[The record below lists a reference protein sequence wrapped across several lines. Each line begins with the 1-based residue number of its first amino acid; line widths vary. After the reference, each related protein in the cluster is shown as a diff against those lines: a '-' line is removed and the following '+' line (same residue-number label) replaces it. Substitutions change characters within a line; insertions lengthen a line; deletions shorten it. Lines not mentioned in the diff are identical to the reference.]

1 MLSGLLQIFVSD
13 PLFTALAVL
22 VFTMILGT
30 ARPRQPWRWVLLVGL
45 PVPLTMMVA
54 QWVNPLLHYT
64 RAGIVGSVLIILP
77 GVAGAYGGHVM
88 RRMIREIY
96 GKGE

>member
-1 MLSGLLQIFVSD
+1 MLQIFVAD

-30 ARPRQPWRWVLLVGL
+30 ARPRRPWHWVLLVDL

-54 QWVNPLLHYT
+54 QLIQPLLHYT
-64 RAGIVGSVLIILP
+64 RASIAGSVLIILP
-77 GVAGAYGGHVM
+77 GVAGAYGGYVM
-88 RRMIREIY
+88 RRMVREIY
-96 GKGE
+96 GNAE